1 MGRRNQTLVQE
12 FILLGL
18 TNNPQLQPLLFFV
31 FLMFYLATLIG
42 NLGIIIL
49 ITKDSRLHTPMYFFL
64 KNLSFLDLFY
74 SSVITPKMLANL
86 VSETKAISFIGCAL
100 QMYLFGS
107 SVTVECLLLAVMAY
121 DRYIAI
127 CNPLLYPI
135 TMNTTMCVRWVAAS
149 YTTGFVSA
157 VIHSSSTFTLSYCG
171 PNVIKHFYCDVPP
184 LLKISCSDTTLVE
197 ILMFLFGGLAE
208 MTSLLVILTSYFSII
223 SSILKIHSSAG
234 RSRAFSTCASHLTA
248 VCLFY
253 GTIIFMYLRPPSAYS
268 LEQDR
273 VASVFYTV
281 LIPMINPLIYSLR
294 NSDVKEAFRKAL
306 SGTCVPLHVK

>member
-1 MGRRNQTLVQE
+1 MSPDHTMMRE

-18 TNNPQLQPLLFFV
+18 TSNPQLQPLLFVV
-31 FLMFYLATLIG
+31 FLLFYMTTVIG

-49 ITKDSRLHTPMYFFL
+49 ISKDTRLHTPMYFFL

-74 SSVITPKMLANL
+74 SSVITPKMLSNL
-86 VSETKAISFIGCAL
+86 LSKTKAISFIGCAV

-121 DRYIAI
+121 DRYVAI
-127 CNPLLYPI
+127 CSPLLYPL
-135 TMNTTMCVRWVAAS
+135 TMNTTMCVRWVTAS
-149 YTTGFVSA
+149 YTTGFLSA

-184 LLKISCSDTTLVE
+184 LLKIACSDTTLVE
-197 ILMFLFGGLAE
+197 VMMFLFGGLAE
-208 MTSLLVILTSYFSII
+208 MISLSVILTSYISII
-223 SSILKIHSSAG
+223 STILKIHSSAG

-253 GTIIFMYLRPPSAYS
+253 ATIIFMYLRPPSAYS

-281 LIPMINPLIYSLR
+281 LIPMLNPLIYSLR
-294 NSDVKEAFRKAL
+294 NSDVKGALRKTL
-306 SGTCVPLHVK
+306 SGRC